1 MKIPRIVHAIGHI
14 DDDLIAAAAES
25 KQKTKHNLWF
35 KWGTVAACFAVLVIA
50 GAVILPLFLGSD
62 EPVTGK
68 YKYQISGSETD
79 IEWPWEYKTN
89 GEKYQSI
96 QYNGKG
102 YSIKSLDTIDEELLG
117 DVLGFCETEGV
128 DSYTGK
134 RYTETFE
141 IRKINGVSEEKLVAA
156 GNASGFYVYML
167 DDVTKPATFGEVMDL
182 YGLEQNLEF
191 NHFVVYEG
199 YDEKDSF
206 DVRDDAYIQQILSE
220 CRDAPLYDEVDS
232 FNGSNRNYL
241 SFTATS
247 EVLGVYK
254 RAVYISEDGYFATNI
269 LDYSCSY
276 FIGEGAAGKIISYAK
291 SNSTETESEPYEL
304 EVTGTL
310 IEIGD
315 GYVLVDDTVL
325 CANEEDGMV
334 YKIFTDDIR
343 VRRGIECSDMKVGDT
358 VVVKYKG
365 TISDHNEV
373 SGAYSMYK
381 GTLVDGDL
389 AMPE

>member
-1 MKIPRIVHAIGHI
+1 M
-14 DDDLIAAAAES
+14 
-25 KQKTKHNLWF
+25 
-35 KWGTVAACFAVLVIA
+35 
-50 GAVILPLFLGSD
+50 
-62 EPVTGK
+62 
-68 YKYQISGSETD
+68 
-79 IEWPWEYKTN
+79 
-89 GEKYQSI
+89 
-96 QYNGKG
+96 
-102 YSIKSLDTIDEELLG
+102 
-117 DVLGFCETEGV
+117 
-128 DSYTGK
+128 
-134 RYTETFE
+134 
-141 IRKINGVSEEKLVAA
+141 
-156 GNASGFYVYML
+156 
-167 DDVTKPATFGEVMDL
+167 
-182 YGLEQNLEF
+182 
-191 NHFVVYEG
+191 
-199 YDEKDSF
+199 
-206 DVRDDAYIQQILSE
+206 
-220 CRDAPLYDEVDS
+220 
-232 FNGSNRNYL
+232 
-241 SFTATS
+241 
-247 EVLGVYK
+247 LGVYK

-334 YKIFTDDIR
+334 YIIFTDDIR

>member
-291 SNSTETESEPYEL
+291 SNFTETESEPYEL

>member
-102 YSIKSLDTIDEELLG
+102 YSIKSLNTIDEELLG

-141 IRKINGVSEEKLVAA
+141 N
-156 GNASGFYVYML
+156 
-167 DDVTKPATFGEVMDL
+167 P
-182 YGLEQNLEF
+182 
-191 NHFVVYEG
+191 
-199 YDEKDSF
+199 
-206 DVRDDAYIQQILSE
+206 
-220 CRDAPLYDEVDS
+220 
-232 FNGSNRNYL
+232 
-241 SFTATS
+241 
-247 EVLGVYK
+247 
-254 RAVYISEDGYFATNI
+254 
-269 LDYSCSY
+269 
-276 FIGEGAAGKIISYAK
+276 
-291 SNSTETESEPYEL
+291 
-304 EVTGTL
+304 
-310 IEIGD
+310 
-315 GYVLVDDTVL
+315 
-325 CANEEDGMV
+325 
-334 YKIFTDDIR
+334 
-343 VRRGIECSDMKVGDT
+343 
-358 VVVKYKG
+358 
-365 TISDHNEV
+365 
-373 SGAYSMYK
+373 
-381 GTLVDGDL
+381 
-389 AMPE
+389 